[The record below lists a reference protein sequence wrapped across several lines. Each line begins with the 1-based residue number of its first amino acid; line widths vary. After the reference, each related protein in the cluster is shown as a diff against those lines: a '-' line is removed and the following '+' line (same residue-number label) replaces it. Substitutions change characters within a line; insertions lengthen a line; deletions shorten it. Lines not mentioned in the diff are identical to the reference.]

1 VTFGS
6 AWALAGLVLLA
17 PLVLLHLRQRSR
29 REREVPS
36 LLLWHEFELE
46 SASAQRRLR
55 PPPLPLL
62 LALQALALVLL
73 VVTLAEPRTGGGR
86 VRPATVI
93 VLDDSMWMQ
102 VPGRLGDARQ
112 EAEHAIALAPGD
124 APVRI
129 VLAGGDPAVLYRG
142 DAAGADAA
150 LGRVQ
155 PTSAPATLSAAL
167 TIAGGLLS
175 GPHDRVLLIHAPE
188 DAAPPSRTSPAE
200 LRVATAGRAVADQG
214 LFSPQA
220 RCGIGS
226 AASCEIVATVR
237 NTGPSAVVDRLV
249 ADAAGRR
256 PVPLSVRVGAHS
268 SAVATLFA
276 TPGQDV
282 ALRLL
287 GTDPLAAD
295 DRAWIAV
302 PGDDDIPR
310 TSVVTVVGT
319 RATGLAVARAL
330 AAVPGVHLRLR
341 TPSAYRPSDA
351 RSSDLVVVDG
361 AAPGSSKILGG
372 GATSDHESSRT
383 RGGATAPG
391 ASAHNSL
398 PQAPAVLL
406 LDPSTVPGGH
416 VGAVQAQPTLSGTGP
431 SEGLL
436 DDVDLSSLTIA
447 AGGARVQTLPK
458 WLTPIA
464 WSPSGPLLAA
474 GDDGRVRLLVSSFD
488 PVSSNLT
495 QLASFPVLV
504 ANIVRWS
511 LDWVP
516 TSAIA
521 GTPIP
526 VDAVAGA
533 HQLTLSR
540 GGTVVRRVTL
550 GRRLAT
556 VTAPS
561 PGLYTVAE
569 SGPGVSHRAAV
580 AVNAGAGSPGA
591 TPIDLRTARLRAP
604 KRSGASLAPW
614 LIAAA
619 LVVLALEW
627 AYWSATRRRVAV

>member
-1 VTFGS
+1 VTWGS

-62 LALQALALVLL
+62 LALQVVALVLL
-73 VVTLAEPRTGGGR
+73 VVTLAEPRTGGGH

-93 VLDDSMWMQ
+93 VLDDSLWMQ
-102 VPGRLGDARQ
+102 VPGRLDDARR
-112 EAEHAIALAPGD
+112 EAERAVASAPGG

-129 VLAGGDPAVLYRG
+129 VLAGGDPSVLYRG
-142 DAAGADAA
+142 DAAGAGAA
-150 LGRVQ
+150 LGRVR
-155 PTSAPATLSAAL
+155 PTSAPADLSAAL
-167 TIAGGLLS
+167 AIAGGMLS
-175 GPHDRVLLIHAPE
+175 GPHDRVVLIRAPE
-188 DAAPPSRTSPAE
+188 DAAPPSRTSPGE

-214 LFSPQA
+214 VFSPQA

-226 AASCEIVATVR
+226 AARCEIVATVR

-249 ADAAGRR
+249 ADVAGRR
-256 PVPLSVRVGAHS
+256 PVPLSVRVGPRS
-268 SAVATLFA
+268 SAAATLFA

-287 GTDPLAAD
+287 GSDPLAAD
-295 DRAWIAV
+295 DRAWVAV

-319 RATGLAVARAL
+319 RSTGLAVARAL

-341 TPSAYRPSDA
+341 TPSSYRASDA

-361 AAPGSSKILGG
+361 AARGSSKVLDGD
-372 GATSDHESSRT
+372 ATSGHRSSMA
-383 RGGATAPG
+383 GSGTA
-391 ASAHNSL
+391 AAHSSAQTFL
-398 PQAPAVLL
+398 PQAPAVVL
-406 LDPSTVPGGH
+406 LDPSTLPGGH
-416 VGAVQAQPTLSGTGP
+416 VGGAQAQPTLSGTGP

-436 DDVDLSSLTIA
+436 DDVDLSSLTIG
-447 AGGARVQTLPK
+447 AGGARVQTLPR

-511 LDWVP
+511 LGWVP
-516 TSAIA
+516 TSATAGVPIA
-521 GTPIP
+521 

-533 HQLTLSR
+533 RQLTLSR

-569 SGPGVSHRAAV
+569 SGPWVSHRAAV
-580 AVNAGAGSPGA
+580 AVNAVSGSPGA
-591 TPIDLRTARLRAP
+591 TPIDLRTDRLQAP
-604 KRSGASLAPW
+604 KRPGTPLAPW
-614 LIAAA
+614 LITAA